1 MMNAFLGIVIL
12 SVCIA
17 FTAHAS
23 QLNEEQRSELHNIS
37 INLEDHVD
45 YEALLE
51 QHLARFKEG
60 VFVSNQELSEKE
72 RDKRI
77 RTYLK
82 DQYFPR
88 LVFNYGVIYKK
99 LIKAGKDFSPLGKP
113 EVILHRYSDDDFYE
127 DLPQMSEEM
136 VSELALSAG
145 VKDNKL
151 IVEYYA
157 RRGWDEYW
165 PDPYVVYTFERKDNN
180 LVLTD
185 IKLNQNTFIKQ
196 FIPGV

>member
-12 SVCIA
+12 SVCIV

-23 QLNEEQRSELHNIS
+23 QFNDEQRAELHNVS
-37 INLEDHVD
+37 QNLADHVD
-45 YEALLE
+45 YNALVE
-51 QHLARFKEG
+51 QHFIKFKER

-72 RDKRI
+72 RNQKI
-77 RTYLK
+77 RVYLK
-82 DQYFPR
+82 DYYFPR
-88 LVFNYGVIYKK
+88 LVFNYGVIYQK
-99 LIKAGKDFSPLGKP
+99 LIKAGREFSPLDKP
-113 EVILHRYSDDDFYE
+113 EAILHRFYDDEYYK

-136 VSELALSAG
+136 ASELALSAG

-165 PDPYVVYTFERKDNN
+165 PDPYVVYTFERKENN

>member
-1 MMNAFLGIVIL
+1 MMKALLSIVIL
-12 SVCIA
+12 KLCVIA
-17 FTAHAS
+17 SAQSLPLSEQQRLDLHSAS
-23 QLNEEQRSELHNIS
+23 KEL
-37 INLEDHVD
+37 EAHVD
-45 YEALLE
+45 YEVLVE
-51 QHLARFKEG
+51 QYFEQFKKR
-60 VFVSNQELSEKE
+60 VFITNQEITKKE
-72 RDKRI
+72 CHQKI
-77 RTYLK
+77 REYLK

-165 PDPYVVYTFERKDNN
+165 PDPHVVYTFERKDNN

-185 IKLNQNTFIKQ
+185 IKLNQNNFIKQ

>member
-1 MMNAFLGIVIL
+1 MKAFLGIVIF
-12 SVCIA
+12 SFCVVI
-17 FTAHAS
+17 TAHTSPLSEGQSLDLHIAS
-23 QLNEEQRSELHNIS
+23 K
-37 INLEDHVD
+37 NLENYTD
-45 YEALLE
+45 YETLVE
-51 QHLARFKEG
+51 QHFEQFKDR
-60 VFVSNQELSEKE
+60 VFVTNQEISEKE
-72 RDKRI
+72 RNQKI
-77 RTYLK
+77 REYLK
-82 DQYFPR
+82 GQYFPR
-88 LVFNYGVIYKK
+88 LVFNYSVIYQK

-113 EVILHRYSDDDFYE
+113 EAILHRYSDDEYYE

-145 VKDNKL
+145 VEGNKL

-165 PDPYVVYTFERKDNN
+165 PDPYVVYTFERKENN